1 MNNLVTIL
9 TMLHILEDSKIL
21 NLHKIIV
28 KATQEKLYL
37 LWGTNQFDRCM
48 CL

>member
-1 MNNLVTIL
+1 MNNLVTMLI
-9 TMLHILEDSKIL
+9 MLHILEDSKIL
-21 NLHKIIV
+21 NLHSIII
-28 KATQEKLYL
+28 TTILEKLYL